1 MAMHL
6 SGIDRYH
13 GVPSADTQPLFCGYN
28 ASDVQIYDF
37 FCNFPPF
44 PATKR
49 PFRLQQLKILC
60 ISGFRSTKS

>member
-13 GVPSADTQPLFCGYN
+13 GVPSADAQPLFCGYY

-49 PFRLQQLKILC
+49 PFQPQRLKILR
-60 ISGFRSTKS
+60 ISALRQ